1 MCCARSTVGR
11 SGLTTSRCAPWRCA
25 LLGSQ
30 MLVRRVALLVAVVAT
45 QADEAPT
52 TTGTTGFLASALASM
67 TEVVPASASTVG
79 VLTSTQAT
87 MEQNKNRKR
96 THEPAV
102 EPPHAS
108 AGVAVQAGT
117 TGQPARK
124 KRQAKGADVRLERT
138 KRAAALG
145 LSTKIRALTDAVEA
159 VCGREAR
166 NNAERSIVCD
176 CVLQQLLSRARYVAG
191 RGKSLEYL
199 SNTTAFRTLPQPV
212 GGGHA
217 SVHAERLA
225 VDVAPDARAQEHHGA
240 GDI

>member
-1 MCCARSTVGR
+1 MCCARSGR
-11 SGLTTSRCAPWRCA
+11 TQRPHNLTLCAPWRCA

-30 MLVRRVALLVAVVAT
+30 MLVRLVALLVAVVAT

-67 TEVVPASASTVG
+67 TEVVPASASTAG
-79 VLTSTQAT
+79 VLTSTQAA

-124 KRQAKGADVRLERT
+124 KRQAKGADVEQKLHRRRPAFWAPGDRIFVRT
-138 KRAAALG
+138 SLALVQVV
-145 LSTKIRALTDAVEA
+145 KIQ
-159 VCGREAR
+159 CG
-166 NNAERSIVCD
+166 SIH
-176 CVLQQLLSRARYVAG
+176 G
-191 RGKSLEYL
+191 SL
-199 SNTTAFRTLPQPV
+199 
-212 GGGHA
+212 
-217 SVHAERLA
+217 
-225 VDVAPDARAQEHHGA
+225 
-240 GDI
+240 

>member
-1 MCCARSTVGR
+1 MLRSLHGR
-11 SGLTTSRCAPWRCA
+11 TQRPHNLTLCAPWRCA

-30 MLVRRVALLVAVVAT
+30 MLVRLVALLVAVVAT

-79 VLTSTQAT
+79 VLTSTQAA

-166 NNAERSIVCD
+166 NNAERSIFSAKPKLTVGA
-176 CVLQQLLSRARYVAG
+176 QQDIMLSLLENARTASPLLENTVATATTQAWDGWLRPRVRCG
-191 RGKSLEYL
+191 RCS
-199 SNTTAFRTLPQPV
+199 TA
-212 GGGHA
+212 
-217 SVHAERLA
+217 
-225 VDVAPDARAQEHHGA
+225 
-240 GDI
+240 